1 MEKKDL
7 NDISADEIIRRLNK
21 TLGIEPENDAE
32 DENASDNETRN
43 ADNGAS
49 ENTASAP
56 DIIYPI
62 ADTGEDDTE
71 VSEGDDDFDILYLS
85 SDEEDYED
93 DTTLKDIFDS
103 KKKESS
109 EAADSLVGFS
119 DTLDR
124 LDDSVYQPAPMKR
137 SQKNTSDENT
147 RSVNSINIST
157 EKEEKAGR
165 IFFNDAEYDDVEFP
179 DTPDILLPTDDPD
192 NTEEDNLKQQT
203 TVITAVKDDESGDTI
218 ALTADMSKSNDTP
231 VDDEISDDTV
241 AVDDKTV
248 ISPTIGSFSGE
259 DNEEDDDVI
268 VNDTESDKPADENLD
283 FGFDQV
289 YRNTSETSS
298 DGYDDAEHRIMDAM
312 VDFSKALEDVY
323 DNDKENTDIAT
334 IGRAGEKKKD
344 NTPRKA
350 KKNSGE
356 YTNTAQRKPFKDRY
370 KKLYK
375 SSRVKLICACL
386 FTLLLLT
393 LETVIS
399 LGYTVPHFL
408 DPISNPRVLVLVAF
422 QLFLIV
428 FAFFFT
434 GFLGSIKALANG
446 KITGE
451 LLTTSFS
458 IITIAFGI
466 YQAIVSTQN
475 PILIFSP
482 CAFCITAT
490 LLNERRDLK
499 REISSFNIAS
509 SNMIKYTIDEF
520 KPSSESVEN
529 DEFYS
534 YLPENPTMFK
544 INKTNFVE
552 NFVSNTRKHSRSK
565 THFLISGAVCFLAA
579 LIAFFAM
586 FLLKKGF
593 DTSFTYAFVLFSA
606 IIPSSLF
613 TAFSYPLY
621 KAATIA
627 SQDNSTFI
635 GECAADDFSEA
646 AVVSFDD
653 KEVFPSY
660 ALKLLSVK
668 VYGENRIDH
677 VLFAATSVFKKLGG
691 PLYDVFENASREI
704 EKTDNV
710 KIFSVYDDGIEAT
723 VNEEHIL
730 LGSASFMEKQ
740 NFIPVYTDDD
750 QSAEAKNAKRIM
762 YMASGGTIV
771 AKLYLKYSADSDFS
785 AVLQQLTDAGMC
797 IAIKTFDPNIDTSL
811 LASEIN
817 IKKYPVR
824 VVKCSD
830 RSELSQTLQSTDAT
844 IVSKGSAKSL
854 LKVLTN
860 CRKLSSVIK
869 TGVLISFVSIIIG
882 IMVAAFTIFAG
893 IESGISSLVVVLYQ
907 LLWMITCNI
916 FTNICI
922 K

>member
-21 TLGIEPENDAE
+21 TLGIEAENDSESDDADESSESYDDEVIGFNDYPYDAE
-32 DENASDNETRN
+32 IVAEESDNNASDNEE
-43 ADNGAS
+43 DF
-49 ENTASAP
+49 P
-56 DIIYPI
+56 LIYPI
-62 ADTGEDDTE
+62 TEDN
-71 VSEGDDDFDILYLS
+71 
-85 SDEEDYED
+85 
-93 DTTLKDIFDS
+93 DTTLSNIFKI
-103 KKKESS
+103 KKS
-109 EAADSLVGFS
+109 EPVEFNDTMSGLS

-124 LDDSVYQPAPMKR
+124 LDDSVFQPAPMKR
-137 SQKNTSDENT
+137 SAKSSGDENA
-147 RSVNSINIST
+147 RSVNSINISSD
-157 EKEEKAGR
+157 EDEKAGR
-165 IFFNDAEYDDVEFP
+165 AFFNDAEYDNVEFP
-179 DTPDILLPTDDPD
+179 DSPVILSKADIDDKEENEEEEHTVVAPVYTEHEGD
-192 NTEEDNLKQQT
+192 TAQFDAVESDGDTVIVDKVTSDTVIAEDKTIISDIGNTENEKSNAE
-203 TVITAVKDDESGDTI
+203 AVKNGAE
-218 ALTADMSKSNDTP
+218 K
-231 VDDEISDDTV
+231 
-241 AVDDKTV
+241 
-248 ISPTIGSFSGE
+248 
-259 DNEEDDDVI
+259 
-268 VNDTESDKPADENLD
+268 LD
-283 FGFDQV
+283 FGFDQF
-289 YRNTSETSS
+289 YKDTAETSS
-298 DGYDDAEHRIMDAM
+298 DGYNDAEHRIMDAM

-323 DNDKENTDIAT
+323 DNEKDNSDIAT
-334 IGRAGEKKKD
+334 IGHVGKTKSDKSNINR
-344 NTPRKA
+344 NH
-350 KKNSGE
+350 SE
-356 YTNTAQRKPFKDRY
+356 YTNTAQKKPFKDRY

-375 SSRVKLICACL
+375 NAKIKLVFAL
-386 FTLLLLT
+386 VFTVLLLG

-399 LGYTVPHFL
+399 LGYKVPHFM
-408 DPISNPRVLVLVAF
+408 DPIANAKVLSLIAL

-428 FAFFFT
+428 FAFFFD
-434 GFLGSIKALANG
+434 GFIKGIKSLSSG

-451 LLTTSFS
+451 FLTVSFS
-458 IITIAFGI
+458 VVTIAFGI

-475 PILIFSP
+475 PVLIFSP

-490 LLNERRDLK
+490 LLNEYRDLK

-509 SNMIKYTIDEF
+509 SNMVKYTIDEF
-520 KPSSESVEN
+520 KPSAESVEN

-534 YLPENPTMFK
+534 YLPENPTLLK
-544 INKTNFVE
+544 INKANFVE
-552 NFVSNTRKHSRSK
+552 NFVANSRKHSKSK
-565 THFLISGAVCFLAA
+565 THFLIAGCVCFLSA
-579 LIAFFAM
+579 LIVFFTM
-586 FLLKKGF
+586 FLLKKSV
-593 DTSFTYAFVLFSA
+593 DTSLTYAFILFSA
-606 IIPSSLF
+606 IVPSSLF
-613 TAFSYPLY
+613 TAFSFPLY
-621 KAATIA
+621 KASNIA
-627 SQDNSTFI
+627 FQDNSAFI
-635 GECAADDFSEA
+635 GECVADEFSEA
-646 AVVSFDD
+646 SVVSFDD

-710 KIFSVYDDGIEAT
+710 KIFSIYDDGIEAT

-771 AKLYLKYSADSDFS
+771 AKLYLKYTADSDFS

-830 RSELSQTLQSTDAT
+830 KSELSQTLQSTDAT
-844 IVSKGSAKSL
+844 IISKGSAKSL

-882 IMVAAFTIFAG
+882 IMIAAFTIFAG
-893 IESGISSLVVVLYQ
+893 IEGGISSLMIVLYQ
-907 LLWMITCNI
+907 LLWMLTCNI
-916 FTNICI
+916 FTRIYI

>member
-21 TLGIEPENDAE
+21 TLGIEPENDTE
-32 DENASDNETRN
+32 DEDDDESGESKNTV
-43 ADNGAS
+43 ADRI
-49 ENTASAP
+49 ENTYDESKRK
-56 DIIYPI
+56 DSNT
-62 ADTGEDDTE
+62 DTGANAAESSA
-71 VSEGDDDFDILYLS
+71 VGNDDDYEILYLS
-85 SDEEDYED
+85 PEEDEED
-93 DTTLKDIFDS
+93 DTTLQDIFDS
-103 KKKESS
+103 KKGEAS
-109 EAADSLVGFS
+109 EYVDSLIGFS

-124 LDDSVYQPAPMKR
+124 LDDTVYQPAPMKR

-147 RSVNSINIST
+147 RSVNSINISN
-157 EKEEKAGR
+157 EKEEKTGR
-165 IFFNDAEYDDVEFP
+165 SFFNDAEYDDIEFP
-179 DTPDILLPTDDPD
+179 DT
-192 NTEEDNLKQQT
+192 
-203 TVITAVKDDESGDTI
+203 TAVPLSNDTSDSDEDEQNEEKTAVVAAFADDNEDTATLNDSTEESGDTTRI
-218 ALTADMSKSNDTP
+218 
-231 VDDEISDDTV
+231 DEISGDTV
-241 AVDDKTV
+241 AVEEKTVVSPVDAFEKEDKT
-248 ISPTIGSFSGE
+248 T
-259 DNEEDDDVI
+259 
-268 VNDTESDKPADENLD
+268 DENFD
-283 FGFDQV
+283 YGFDQV
-289 YRNTSETSS
+289 YKNTPETSS
-298 DGYDDAEHRIMDAM
+298 DGYNDAEHRIMDAM

-323 DNDKENTDIAT
+323 DNDKEDTDIAA
-334 IGRAGEKKKD
+334 IGHIGEKKKD
-344 NTPRKA
+344 DSYHKI

-356 YTNTAQRKPFKDRY
+356 YTNTAQKKPFKDRY
-370 KKLYK
+370 RKLYK
-375 SSRVKLICACL
+375 NSRIKLICASL
-386 FTLLLLT
+386 FTMVLLG

-399 LGYTVPHFL
+399 LGYNVPYFI
-408 DPISNPRVLVLVAF
+408 DPVSNPRVLTLVAL

-434 GFLGSIKALANG
+434 GFTNGFKALSSG

-451 LLTTSFS
+451 LLTSSFS
-458 IITIAFGI
+458 LITLAFGV
-466 YQAIVSTQN
+466 YQAVVSAQN

-490 LLNERRDLK
+490 LLNEYRDLK

-520 KPSSESVEN
+520 KPSSESIKS

-534 YLPENPTMFK
+534 YLPENPTMLK
-544 INKTNFVE
+544 INKANFVE
-552 NFVSNTRKHSRSK
+552 NFVSNSRKHSKSK
-565 THFLISGAVCFLAA
+565 THFLIAGGLCFLASI
-579 LIAFFAM
+579 LTFTAM

-593 DTSFTYAFVLFSA
+593 DTSLTYAFILFSA

-613 TAFSYPLY
+613 TAFSFPLY
-621 KAATIA
+621 KASSIA
-627 SQDNSTFI
+627 FQDNSAFI
-635 GECAADDFSEA
+635 GECVADDFSET

-704 EKTDNV
+704 EKTDSV

-771 AKLYLKYSADSDFS
+771 AKLYLKYTADADFS
-785 AVLQQLTDAGMC
+785 TVLQQLTAAGMC
-797 IAIKTFDPNIDTSL
+797 IAVKTFDPNIDTSL

-830 RSELSQTLQSTDAT
+830 KSELSQTLQSTDAT

-854 LKVLTN
+854 LKVLIN

-869 TGVLISFVSIIIG
+869 MGVLFSFISIIAG
-882 IMVAAFTIFAG
+882 IMIAGFTIFAG
-893 IESGISSLVVVLYQ
+893 IEGSSVNSLAVILYQ
-907 LLWMITCNI
+907 LIWMLICNI
-916 FTNICI
+916 YTRICI

>member
-1 MEKKDL
+1 MENKDL

-21 TLGIEPENDAE
+21 TLGIEPENDTEHETVA
-32 DENASDNETRN
+32 DTSAASD
-43 ADNGAS
+43 DNNINSEDSARIFTDEKDISDDEPKEYAPEAS
-49 ENTASAP
+49 DTVN
-56 DIIYPI
+56 DDLFFIY
-62 ADTGEDDTE
+62 D
-71 VSEGDDDFDILYLS
+71 S
-85 SDEEDYED
+85 ED
-93 DTTLKDIFDS
+93 DTTLNDIFET
-103 KKKESS
+103 KKAESV
-109 EAADSLVGFS
+109 EFNDSLIGFT

-124 LDDSVYQPAPMKR
+124 LDDSVFQPAPMKR
-137 SQKNTSDENT
+137 SPQSTSEERT

-157 EKEEKAGR
+157 EKEEKSGR
-165 IFFNDAEYDDVEFP
+165 SFFNDAEYDGVEFP
-179 DTPDILLPTDDPD
+179 DSSFINPQGTEEKEDKIDSEEQNTASFPTCIKADTDAVKSEDTPSDGDTVNIDEAFAETVVNEKTIVAPITDDEKAIK
-192 NTEEDNLKQQT
+192 N
-203 TVITAVKDDESGDTI
+203 
-218 ALTADMSKSNDTP
+218 
-231 VDDEISDDTV
+231 
-241 AVDDKTV
+241 
-248 ISPTIGSFSGE
+248 
-259 DNEEDDDVI
+259 DDVH
-268 VNDTESDKPADENLD
+268 NSPLGQNLD

-289 YRNTSETSS
+289 YKKTSETST
-298 DGYDDAEHRIMDAM
+298 DGYNDAEHRIMNAM
-312 VDFSKALEDVY
+312 MDFSKALEDVY
-323 DNDKENTDIAT
+323 DNDKEDADIVT
-334 IGRAGEKKKD
+334 IKHVGDKKSENHTQSTKR
-344 NTPRKA
+344 NA
-350 KKNSGE
+350 SE
-356 YTNTAQRKPFKDRY
+356 YTNTAQKKPFKDRY

-375 SSRVKLICACL
+375 NAGIKLLCSL
-386 FTLLLLT
+386 LVTLLLLG

-399 LGYTVPHFL
+399 LGYDVPHFL
-408 DPISNPRVLVLVAF
+408 DPVFNPRVLVLAAF

-428 FAFFFT
+428 FAFFIT
-434 GFLGSIKALANG
+434 GFANGIKSIFTG

-451 LLTTSFS
+451 FLTASFS
-458 IITIAFGI
+458 VVTILFGI
-466 YQAIVSTQN
+466 YQAITSPQN
-475 PILIFSP
+475 PVLIFSP
-482 CAFCITAT
+482 CAFCITAN
-490 LLNERRDLK
+490 LLNEYRDLK

-509 SNMIKYTIDEF
+509 SNMVKYSIDEF
-520 KPSSESVEN
+520 KPSSDSVEN

-534 YLPENPTMFK
+534 YLPENPTLLK

-552 NFVSNTRKHSRSK
+552 NFVSNSRKHSKSK
-565 THFLISGAVCFLAA
+565 THFLIAGAVCLLSA
-579 LIAFFAM
+579 LIVFFTL
-586 FLLKKGF
+586 FFLKKGF
-593 DTSFTYAFVLFSA
+593 DTSFTYAYILFSA

-613 TAFSYPLY
+613 TAFSFPLY
-621 KAATIA
+621 KASSIA
-627 SQDNSTFI
+627 FQDNSAFI
-635 GECAADDFSEA
+635 GECVADDFSEA
-646 AVVSFDD
+646 SVVSFDD

-710 KIFSVYDDGIEAT
+710 KIFSIYDDGIEAT

-771 AKLYLKYSADSDFS
+771 AKLYLKYTADSDFS

-830 RSELSQTLQSTDAT
+830 KSELSQTLQSSDAT
-844 IVSKGSAKSL
+844 IISKGSAKSL

-882 IMVAAFTIFAG
+882 IMIAAFTLFAG
-893 IESGISSLVVVLYQ
+893 IESGISSLIIVLYQ
-907 LLWMITCNI
+907 LLWMFVCNI
-916 FTNICI
+916 FTRIYI